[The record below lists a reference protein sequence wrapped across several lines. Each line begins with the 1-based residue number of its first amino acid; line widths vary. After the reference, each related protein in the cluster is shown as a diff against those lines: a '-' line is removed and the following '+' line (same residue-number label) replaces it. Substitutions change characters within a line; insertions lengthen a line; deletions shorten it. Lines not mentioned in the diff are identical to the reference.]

1 MFNGE
6 GIIFSGGGKFLWR
19 GKITRHPPTLYETL
33 PIIYAEI
40 HVLQ

>member
-1 MFNGE
+1 MGREYFFLGE
-6 GIIFSGGGKFLWR
+6 ESFSGGEKLQG
-19 GKITRHPPTLYETL
+19 IPPTLYETL